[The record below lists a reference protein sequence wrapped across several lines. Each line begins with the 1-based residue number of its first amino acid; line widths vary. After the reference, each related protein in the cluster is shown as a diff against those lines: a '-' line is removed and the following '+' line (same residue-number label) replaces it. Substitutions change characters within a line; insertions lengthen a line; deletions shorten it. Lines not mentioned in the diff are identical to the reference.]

1 MKDTDGI
8 CLPGVDRVSGV
19 DGIFRLEDLEGMKM
33 EMEQDITGGVGCV
46 VTNGLHHSDQF
57 DLISHISP
65 GMFF

>member
-8 CLPGVDRVSGV
+8 CLAGVDRVSGV
-19 DGIFRLEDLEGMKM
+19 DGIFRLEDLEGM
-33 EMEQDITGGVGCV
+33 EMEQDITGVGCV

-57 DLISHISP
+57 DLLSHISP